1 MFITQWST
9 LLPMTDF
16 YPHLPSHLDLYCK
29 SCSISSVASY
39 LLFRMYLYL
48 SCFTYHHFMCDCLL
62 FTSYAFIQH
71 LYVVTLLPSFITL
84 CEPVFCV
91 CVLCVMYIV
100 VQVVSCTGTSLL
112 VTDSYPHSMPCISNE
127 YLPIHHIACSTLA
140 LFSAFGHLGH
150 FTDCILV
157 FSSWPPDLHAYW
169 K

>member
-1 MFITQWST
+1 
-9 LLPMTDF
+9 MTDF

-29 SCSISSVASY
+29 SCSYFICSFLPSVPY
-39 LLFRMYLYL
+39 VFIPFLFYVPSL
-48 SCFTYHHFMCDCLL
+48 HFMCDCLL
-62 FTSYAFIQH
+62 FTSYAFIKH

-84 CEPVFCV
+84 CEPVLCV

-140 LFSAFGHLGH
+140 LFSALGHLGH
-150 FTDCILV
+150 FQYVIQICIL
-157 FSSWPPDLHAYW
+157 AYW